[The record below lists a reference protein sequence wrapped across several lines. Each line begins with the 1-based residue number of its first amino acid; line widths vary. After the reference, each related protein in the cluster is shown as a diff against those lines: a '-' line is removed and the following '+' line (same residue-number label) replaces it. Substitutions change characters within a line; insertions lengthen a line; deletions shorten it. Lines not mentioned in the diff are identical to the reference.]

1 MVGTRS
7 LLSGAHSRDP
17 LALPTLRFPIQIS
30 NSKDRHCEERSDE
43 AIQSPVN
50 DSGLLRFARNDGNIR
65 SRSRGTISPELLQ
78 IRRLTPETEG
88 AGNAGCTLHPRS
100 RVPNCTNRRTR
111 A

>member
-7 LLSGAHSRDP
+7 LSSGAHSRDP

-50 DSGLLRFARNDGNIR
+50 DSGLLRFARNDGNILP
-65 SRSRGTISPELLQ
+65 RSRGAISPELLQ
-78 IRRLTPETEG
+78 IRRLTPQVEG
-88 AGNAGCTLHPRS
+88 ARNAGRALHPRA
-100 RVPNCTNRRTR
+100 RRPTLGI
-111 A
+111 